1 MARTEPGDASLPRL
15 IPPAIREHI
24 RRLVED
30 TTTHKGRWMTVDSN
44 KSDAAPE
51 AMWLMRMRERFTFPE
66 KMHAAALVGF
76 DSLVDALLVDAI
88 DSVPQ
93 GLEKRFATFERL
105 ARDAPCS
112 MRVPTKIRMEN
123 MFERCGI
130 TLLLANTLK
139 DSLTTAALDGTLN
152 DIHFPDDV
160 SYRDGRRTRTDS
172 NATVVS
178 TPLSFAVEDMFVK
191 FTFDLGSVELV
202 RLLSGYW
209 PYGRY
214 VQPQRSNVWA
224 FDTLMNLF
232 CRFVKEGSILY
243 RMERAEVVV
252 VAALADSQPPEDN
265 GKVFSPP
272 TPLCTFQ
279 HLALFG
285 DSSDLLIV
293 GHHEGR
299 NRWGAHGDSSRFGTF
314 TSKLGQGTYATVVGY
329 LNLKT
334 IPNRYAVRFQKVSLL
349 THRTE
354 PTEEP
359 SLNRFLAGT
368 AGTHIAM
375 ALTRLVSPYDGYTD
389 EEGTMHAASIARLYD
404 HQLVVGSLADMVPE
418 MVSKGSAEDV
428 PRAWQIDVYEQI
440 VGASVNDAIRVHS
453 IVKPSHDFY
462 ASLVAQVLACV
473 RSFGRRSRFSHCD
486 LTLNNIMLCQCT
498 DMIRGR
504 RALLYRGHNADRSG
518 DLYIP
523 LSHSGGMIAKVID
536 YSLACATTMEN
547 GPMFTPDS
555 SMISC
560 QRYTPELDMHILAC
574 RTLYCISHTLKAP
587 CEDERLPPSQRRS
600 DAERFASLGGV
611 TAVTLRMLSDMLV
624 KPENV
629 MTVSPDSKEWAEPVY
644 ATLWSSEKGN
654 HGVTLPRHT
663 VLAAMHEH
671 TKGLRHTLATFSLAI
686 EVYLSGLAAGNS
698 EHRLM
703 WPKDAPAMLRKLVT
717 DAINACYA
725 ACYCTVSTSEEA
737 IERFLMAPYFDQ
749 FRTPIREGVLVM
761 NEAISS

>member
-1 MARTEPGDASLPRL
+1 MAHSEPGGAALPRL

-24 RRLVED
+24 RQLVED
-30 TTTHKGRWMTVDSN
+30 ATTHKGRWMTVDST
-44 KSDAAPE
+44 KSDASPE
-51 AMWLMRMRERFTFPE
+51 AQRLMRMRERFTFPE
-66 KMHAAALVGF
+66 KMHEAALVGF
-76 DSLVDALLVDAI
+76 DSLVDALLADAI

-130 TLLLANTLK
+130 TLLLARDLK

-160 SYRDGRRTRTDS
+160 SYRDGLRTRTDS
-172 NATVVS
+172 NATVVN

-191 FTFDLGSVELV
+191 FTFDLGSIELV

-232 CRFVKEGSILY
+232 CRFVREGSILY

-252 VAALADSQPPEDN
+252 FAALADSQQPEDN
-265 GKVFSPP
+265 RNVCSPP

-314 TSKLGQGTYATVVGY
+314 ASKLGQGTYATVAGY

-334 IPNRYAVRFQKVSLL
+334 IPSRYAVRFQKVSLL

-354 PTEEP
+354 LTEEFA
-359 SLNRFLAGT
+359 LNRFLAGT
-368 AGTHIAM
+368 AGSHIAM

-389 EEGTMHAASIARLYD
+389 DEGTMHAASIARLYD

-428 PRAWQIDVYEQI
+428 PRAWQIDVYEQV

-453 IVKPSHDFY
+453 IVKPGHDFY

-473 RSFGRRSRFSHCD
+473 RSFGRRARFSHCD
-486 LTLNNIMLCQCT
+486 LTLNNILLCQCT

-504 RALLYRGHNADRSG
+504 RVLLYRGYNADRSG

-536 YSLACATTMEN
+536 YSLACATTLEN
-547 GPMFTPDS
+547 GPIFAPDS

-574 RTLYCISHTLKAP
+574 RTLHYISYTLKAP

-600 DAERFASLGGV
+600 DAERFAALGGV
-611 TAVTLRMLSDMLV
+611 TADTLRMLSDMLI

-629 MTVSPDSKEWAEPVY
+629 LSVSPDSKEWAETVY
-644 ATLWSSEKGN
+644 ATLWTYEKGN
-654 HGVTLPRHT
+654 HCVTLPRHA
-663 VLAAMHEH
+663 VLDAMHNH
-671 TKGLRHTLATFSLAI
+671 TKGLRDTLATFSLAI

-703 WPKDAPAMLRKLVT
+703 WPKDAPAMLRKLVS
-717 DAINACYA
+717 DAINSGYA
-725 ACYCTVSTSEEA
+725 ACYCTVSTSDEA
-737 IERFLMAPYFDQ
+737 IERFLMTPYFDQ

-761 NEAISS
+761 NEAITS